1 MSSPDDNRRLAATY
15 VLGTLDGN
23 ERALVRARLAQEPD
37 FAALVRLWEER
48 FAPLHALSPA
58 VRPPADL
65 WDTLLAALP
74 VPEVE
79 PEPEPEADAG
89 VEEPPAEMSGSAEA
103 EIAIP
108 VQATSP
114 DATDTAPTHLPADDS
129 AAGPLAPSAT
139 GDEGAVPLEVRVA
152 GDGGPAPDMSEAPAV
167 PPAEAGSPAP
177 VLAAPGDPIPAP
189 PERASPSDPSDGPA
203 DASGGPADMAPAPE
217 EGPAAPVEP
226 ASAEPAPVEA
236 VPLAEDIAPAGE
248 GGARPETLP
257 AGEAPVAASPAPVEP
272 DAPASTPPETAS
284 DGRAE
289 GTAVPPAEETVPPPR
304 PRGPFDIVIERPAPT
319 GREGASEVPA
329 EPAPETGSPW
339 RLTTG
344 LLLVAGLIGGGAVAY
359 REMHR
364 QAPPPDVFAPLKSS
378 PDPLMVLAFDPEAG
392 DVVVRQLD
400 APPPDGMVYRMWL
413 VSHEHGTR
421 ALCSFT
427 AAGRCPSGALGTV
440 GRAGLMGGALQVT
453 LEPLGLSLA
462 TPTGKV
468 VFYGRALTR

>member
-15 VLGTLDGN
+15 VLGTLDGP

-48 FAPLHALSPA
+48 LAPLHALSPA

-74 VPEVE
+74 E
-79 PEPEPEADAG
+79 PEPEPEAEADAG
-89 VEEPPAEMSGSAEA
+89 VKEPPAEMSGSPEA
-103 EIAIP
+103 EIATP
-108 VQATSP
+108 VQAKLPDAAAP
-114 DATDTAPTHLPADDS
+114 DATATAHVDTPADDG

-139 GDEGAVPLEVRVA
+139 S
-152 GDGGPAPDMSEAPAV
+152 GDGASTLEGREPEDGGSEPDLPEAPVGPLMEAASPASVLFEPFAPIPEAPDD
-167 PPAEAGSPAP
+167 
-177 VLAAPGDPIPAP
+177 AAA
-189 PERASPSDPSDGPA
+189 ADPSDGP
-203 DASGGPADMAPAPE
+203 GEMAQSPE
-217 EGPAAPVEP
+217 E
-226 ASAEPAPVEA
+226 
-236 VPLAEDIAPAGE
+236 
-248 GGARPETLP
+248 
-257 AGEAPVAASPAPVEP
+257 ASPAPMAPALLEVAPPAEDVAPTGEGTSQPQSPAACEELVSPSLAPPEP
-272 DAPASTPPETAS
+272 DASASSASEPASEARVESAAALPAQETL
-284 DGRAE
+284 
-289 GTAVPPAEETVPPPR
+289 PPPR
-304 PRGPFDIVIERPAPT
+304 PRGPFDIVLERPAPT
-319 GREGASEVPA
+319 GREGASVVTA

-344 LLLVAGLIGGGAVAY
+344 LLIVAGLIGGGAVAY

-453 LEPLGLSLA
+453 LEPASLSLA